1 MHLGLLLDYGY
12 DGSGRFSLSS
22 HFMTS
27 LKHISVFT
35 CTRYTFEEIQ
45 KLSNRLACKQN
56 PFASLATIILPGW
69 SSGLR
74 LLLALCVYIQSKFL
88 DQSLILEG
96 VNTGVRLLLLEKKAR
111 KVHSE
116 TPTTPSPEF
125 LEIFIALSIVQ

>member
-1 MHLGLLLDYGY
+1 
-12 DGSGRFSLSS
+12 
-22 HFMTS
+22 
-27 LKHISVFT
+27 
-35 CTRYTFEEIQ
+35 
-45 KLSNRLACKQN
+45 
-56 PFASLATIILPGW
+56 
-69 SSGLR
+69 
-74 LLLALCVYIQSKFL
+74 VYIQSKFL